1 MATLTI
7 EIPDDLMEQIT
18 PIHEQLPDLL
28 RRCLEPTT
36 LPNQVYHYILN
47 FLTSEPTPEQIANF
61 RPTVEMQQR
70 LQYLLSRNNEGK
82 LTLEEAS
89 ELDEYEKIEHLIIL
103 LKSGN
108 LPYLQKS

>member
-28 RRCLEPTT
+28 RRCLEPTN
-36 LPNQVYHYILN
+36 LPAQVYHYILN
-47 FLTSEPTPEQIANF
+47 FLTSQPTPEQIANF

-108 LPYLQKS
+108 LPYLQIF